1 MSNTKHLAD
10 LLKVCSI
17 LPALVIM
24 PAMGDGV
31 SERQVITEN
40 KTYKSLT
47 VNGIASS
54 CANNGGVFYM
64 EDVQDVVL
72 NFQGNSSFTN
82 NSLNG
87 GGMGGVIGNGWL
99 STKDADKWTPY
110 TPGGKIVFNGDVNFE
125 KNTTN
130 STNGGGAIFNYGV
143 GTTDSPDI
151 VFNGDAE
158 FIGNSVTGTTSSV
171 HVGGGAIHHRDGAI
185 VFNDDALFS
194 GNTSA
199 SKGGA
204 IMTAGTMLFKGEA
217 IFEDNEASS
226 QGGALAMMGGN
237 VTFEKEATFKSNSA
251 GAGAAVAMSE
261 ANSSLVFKDF
271 ALFDRNIGTAAL
283 WNNSATGSVVF
294 ENGVKF
300 YQNTNTKNGT
310 LQNAG
315 DVTLNSGDFVFMHNS
330 GESGGGLK
338 NVGTV
343 TVDTTGNVLFDTNIT
358 KSTGGAVDNSGILT
372 LTAGNVSFLGNTSDA
387 GYAGAIFNSGDMS
400 ILGAEN
406 VFSNNIAKD
415 TGTTKHGGGAIH
427 NRGQTGTTTLV
438 VGTKDS
444 VNVFSGNQ
452 SNAHGGAIVARAYDG
467 DTQNSEVV
475 INGDTTFVGN
485 TAALNGGAIWNNAAK
500 SGSTIGTASFT
511 INGEVEFE
519 NNIASGVGGAIFNG
533 SQMTIAKANFDRN
546 IANGN
551 YGGAIYNTSAGNIT
565 KLIAEFEENKVE
577 NSDFA
582 AGGAIANIGKI
593 GEITGEFEQNTVRA
607 INPDAWTS
615 AKGGAIYTFAGSVM
629 DSVVADFDGNSAF
642 GSGEAIGG
650 AIVNDGTIT
659 KLHQLKSG
667 FLNNKTEGAVYGWA
681 GALYNSQD
689 ATIGELVANFEG
701 NSVKAGDFAAG
712 GAVINYG
719 TIDTMA
725 GDFVKNTVTASAEEG
740 SAMGGALV
748 NFGTIKALSGNFIS
762 NEATAATDE
771 YASGGAIS
779 NYTGAITMVGDN
791 LFHNNTADYGGA
803 IENYETLNLTGRNTF
818 TGNRANFKGAA
829 IYNDAAGVVNMSGDN
844 TFANNVAGKGAND
857 IHNDGALNITDG
869 TTTFGGGVSG
879 NGTLTLAQGATL
891 DIGTSL
897 IHQDSIDLYGTV
909 KVSLL
914 NAGNDD
920 KRALNY
926 GKFHSDDITV
936 DLGAKFELSV
946 GAVGTYNIWGA
957 AEVAK
962 DQVFVG
968 SIYEIAEMDANGV
981 RIVTK
986 SVDTIAEEQGL
997 STQASGAVVGLANAN
1012 SGKAHQVSLALQ
1024 EALNAG
1030 DAEYV
1035 ERETKKLNPTD
1046 KPVAQAAA
1054 ASVQNQV
1061 LSLASG
1067 RMAGGIAVG
1076 RAGGDE
1082 SSQENGFWIQGLFN
1096 KSKMGD
1102 DFHGYTRG
1110 VALGADT
1117 LIDRKWTIG
1126 GGLATNN
1133 SDVHADG
1140 SHTDIDSKT
1149 LFLYGQYKPNNWFV
1163 NATATYNM
1171 AEYTE
1176 HKNSGGIALMDTY
1189 DVDSYG
1195 VQVMTGYDFTPG
1207 ITTEAGVRYL
1217 NVSQDAYTQESGFQV
1232 GAVDT
1237 KFLSG
1242 VAGLKYAFAIENDWT
1257 IQLRPELRAAATYD
1271 FVSDDAYATV
1281 VMPGVASYQ
1290 VETERLSRMGG
1301 EFGIGLTATYK
1312 GLEVSLM
1319 YDLDLHRDYT
1329 SQTGMIKF
1337 RGKF

>member
-17 LPALVIM
+17 LPALAIM
-24 PAMGDGV
+24 PAMADGV

-40 KTYKSLT
+40 KTYKNLT

-54 CANNGGVFYM
+54 SANNGGVFYM

-72 NFQGNSSFTN
+72 NFQGDTSFTN

-99 STKDADKWTPY
+99 ATKDADKWASY
-110 TPGGKIVFNGDVNFE
+110 TPGGKIVFNGDVKFE

-143 GTTDSPDI
+143 GTLDSPDI

-158 FIGNSVTGTTSSV
+158 FIGNSGTGTTNSV

-217 IFEDNEASS
+217 IFEDNEALS
-226 QGGALAMMGGN
+226 QGGALAILGGD
-237 VTFEKEATFKSNSA
+237 VTFEKEATCKNNSA

-261 ANSSLVFKDF
+261 ANSSWVFKDF

-310 LQNAG
+310 LQNVG

-330 GESGGGLK
+330 GENGGGLK
-338 NVGTV
+338 NTGTV

-358 KSTGGAVDNSGILT
+358 KSTGGAVDNSGTLT
-372 LTAGNVSFLGNTSDA
+372 LVAGNVSFLGNTSDA

-400 ILGAEN
+400 ILGATN

-452 SNAHGGAIVARAYDG
+452 SNAHGGAIVARAFDG

-500 SGSTIGTASFT
+500 SGSTTGTASLT

-533 SQMTIAKANFDRN
+533 SQMTIAKADFDGN

-551 YGGAIYNTSAGNIT
+551 YGGAIYNTASGNVA
-565 KLIAEFEENKVE
+565 KLAAEFEENKVE

-593 GEITGEFEQNTVRA
+593 ADLTGEFEKNTVRA
-607 INPDAWTS
+607 INPDVWTS
-615 AKGGAIYTFAGSVM
+615 AKGGAIYAYTGSVM

-642 GSGEAIGG
+642 SGGEALGG

-667 FLNNKTEGAVYGWA
+667 FVNNKAEGAVYGWA
-681 GALYNSQD
+681 GALYNSQGAVID
-689 ATIGELVANFEG
+689 ELVANFEN

-712 GAVINYG
+712 GALINYG
-719 TIDTMA
+719 TIGSMSA
-725 GDFVKNTVTASAEEG
+725 DFVNNLVAATNEEA

-748 NFGTIKALSGNFIS
+748 NFATIEALSGKFIG
-762 NEATAATDE
+762 NKAVAATAE
-771 YASGGAIS
+771 YATGGAIS
-779 NYTGAITMVGDN
+779 NYSGSITMVGEN
-791 LFHNNTADYGGA
+791 LFHNNMADYGGA
-803 IENYETLNLTGRNTF
+803 IENYETLTLTGSNTF
-818 TGNRANFKGAA
+818 IGNQASFVGGA
-829 IYNDAAGVVNMSGDN
+829 IYNEEGATVILSGEN
-844 TFANNVAGKGAND
+844 VFSGNVAGKNNALND
-857 IHNDGALNITDG
+857 IHNLGTLNITGG
-869 TTTFGGGVSG
+869 TTTFASGVSG
-879 NGTLTLAQGATL
+879 RGSLTLAQGATL
-891 DIGTSL
+891 NIGTAT
-897 IHQDSIDLYGTV
+897 IVQGAFDLQGTV
-909 KVSLL
+909 VASAVNGRDYGRFVGDLTVGE
-914 NAGNDD
+914 NA
-920 KRALNY
+920 L
-926 GKFHSDDITV
+926 
-936 DLGAKFELSV
+936 FELNF
-946 GAVGTYNIWGA
+946 GAAGTYNILNGQA
-957 AEVAK
+957 ISESQLVIGGIYDLVGIDDKGITVA
-962 DQVFVG
+962 
-968 SIYEIAEMDANGV
+968 
-981 RIVTK
+981 TK
-986 SVDTIAEEQGL
+986 SVDAIAEETGI
-997 STQASGAVVGLANAN
+997 STQAAGAVASLANSS

-1030 DAEYV
+1030 DVAVV
-1035 ERETKKLNPTD
+1035 EAETKKLNPDD
-1046 KPVAQAAA
+1046 KPVAQAASA
-1054 ASVQNQV
+1054 AMQNQV
-1061 LSLASG
+1061 LSLAAG
-1067 RMAGGIAVG
+1067 RMSGGISVG
-1076 RAGGDE
+1076 RAGGDAAT
-1082 SSQENGFWIQGLFN
+1082 QENGFWMQGLFN
-1096 KSKMGD
+1096 KSKFAD
-1102 DFHGYTRG
+1102 KFHGYTRG
-1110 VALGADT
+1110 VAMGADT
-1117 LIDRKWTIG
+1117 LIDNKWTIG
-1126 GGLATNN
+1126 GGLSVNS
-1133 SDVHADG
+1133 SDVHAG
-1140 SHTDIDSKT
+1140 ARHTDIDSKT
-1149 LFLYGQYKPNNWFV
+1149 LFVYGQYKPNKWFV

-1176 HKNSGGIALMDTY
+1176 SVSMIGGALLSNTY
-1189 DVDSYG
+1189 DVESEG
-1195 VQVMTGYDFTPG
+1195 LQLMTGYDFVTG
-1207 ITTEAGVRYL
+1207 VTTEVGARYL
-1217 NVSQDAYTQESGFQV
+1217 HISQDGYAREIGPDVSAKNT
-1232 GAVDT
+1232 D
-1237 KFLSG
+1237 FLSG
-1242 VAGLKYAFAIENDWT
+1242 VAGVKYAFAIENDWA
-1257 IQLRPELRAAATYD
+1257 IQLRPELRAAMTYD
-1271 FVSDDAYATV
+1271 FISDDAQATV
-1281 VMPGVASYQ
+1281 VMPSVASYK
-1290 VETERLSRMGG
+1290 VATDRLSRMGG
-1301 EFGIGLTATYK
+1301 EFGIGLTALYR
-1312 GLEVSLM
+1312 GLEVSVM

-1337 RGKF
+1337 RTQF

>member
-17 LPALVIM
+17 LPALAIM
-24 PAMGDGV
+24 PAMADLPNTTGNAWVFGDLNLNYDTANNSAIGGRVSVLNGERGNDFPNYNIVGRSVSLTGTEDKRTNVYVGPVNMTLRELQSDEAFVYNWQKAGTAGSSNWDGEDLKDGEVSYADFDIAKENNILWGDDIQTVMAKNGWTSDEYLKMAAGLSLFANRDITKTAGALATENVDLTLDGTKVAAGSVTLSKSTMNVVKLGVPANILNGVHNASDGV
-31 SERQVITEN
+31 SKIVADKFTAKDNSRILVGAGAELD
-40 KTYKSLT
+40 LT
-47 VNGIASS
+47 
-54 CANNGGVFYM
+54 GVK
-64 EDVQDVVL
+64 DAL
-72 NFQGNSSFTN
+72 FTN
-82 NSLNG
+82 N
-87 GGMGGVIGNGWL
+87 VITGN
-99 STKDADKWTPY
+99 
-110 TPGGKIVFNGDVNFE
+110 N
-125 KNTTN
+125 
-130 STNGGGAIFNYGV
+130 
-143 GTTDSPDI
+143 
-151 VFNGDAE
+151 
-158 FIGNSVTGTTSSV
+158 
-171 HVGGGAIHHRDGAI
+171 DGA
-185 VFNDDALFS
+185 
-194 GNTSA
+194 
-199 SKGGA
+199 A
-204 IMTAGTMLFKGEA
+204 I
-217 IFEDNEASS
+217 
-226 QGGALAMMGGN
+226 N
-237 VTFEKEATFKSNSA
+237 V
-251 GAGAAVAMSE
+251 AA
-261 ANSSLVFKDF
+261 
-271 ALFDRNIGTAAL
+271 
-283 WNNSATGSVVF
+283 
-294 ENGVKF
+294 
-300 YQNTNTKNGT
+300 NGT
-310 LQNAG
+310 LKIDGATFTNN
-315 DVTLNSGDFVFMHNS
+315 DSHD
-330 GESGGGLK
+330 GGG
-338 NVGTV
+338 
-343 TVDTTGNVLFDTNIT
+343 
-358 KSTGGAVDNSGILT
+358 
-372 LTAGNVSFLGNTSDA
+372 
-387 GYAGAIFNSGDMS
+387 Y
-400 ILGAEN
+400 
-406 VFSNNIAKD
+406 
-415 TGTTKHGGGAIH
+415 
-427 NRGQTGTTTLV
+427 
-438 VGTKDS
+438 
-444 VNVFSGNQ
+444 
-452 SNAHGGAIVARAYDG
+452 
-467 DTQNSEVV
+467 
-475 INGDTTFVGN
+475 
-485 TAALNGGAIWNNAAK
+485 GGAIWNKGSADIKNAVFSNNVAVSGGAVGGSSSSTGVLSVSGGTFTNNHARDDGGAIAAFK
-500 SGSTIGTASFT
+500 SLKITDSL
-511 INGEVEFE
+511 FE
-519 NNIASGVGGAIFNG
+519 NNTAMYLPDEDGEYTVKQSTDNNPIGGGALALGAESESEIASISGTTFKNNRSGHNGGAIGTRLAQNTDDEAAFN
-533 SQMTIAKANFDRN
+533 SNSAKLDVAATFIENFAEN
-546 IANGN
+546 N
-551 YGGAIYNTSAGNIT
+551 GGAIYNTFYTDNDAGKGDGVTVSGVFTGNKAGNAGGAIFNDGALDANKKGAVMT
-565 KLIAEFEENKVE
+565 VKGATFDRNVADNSGGAIYNTGALTIENSDFSGNKSISGNGEGGAIYNQGDVKIAKAEFEDNKASVYGGAISNRATMTIQDAKFEENISYGDYGGALY
-577 NSDFA
+577 NSKSGNIETLDADFSGNKTVNEGFA

-593 GEITGEFEQNTVRA
+593 GDVNAAFGGNTVNA
-607 INPDAWTS
+607 SGEGAS
-615 AKGGAIYTFAGSVM
+615 AKGGAIYTYAGSTI
-629 DSVVADFDGNSAF
+629 DSLVADFINNQAYSDGES
-642 GSGEAIGG
+642 IGG
-650 AIVNDGTIT
+650 AVVNDGKIA
-659 KLHQLKSG
+659 KLHQAGKG
-667 FLNNKTEGAVYGWA
+667 FISNTSEGVVDGWA
-681 GALYNSQD
+681 GALYNSEKAVISD
-689 ATIGELVANFEG
+689 LAANFA
-701 NSVKAGDFAAG
+701 S
-712 GAVINYG
+712 
-719 TIDTMA
+719 
-725 GDFVKNTVTASAEEG
+725 NTVTGGAQAF
-740 SAMGGALV
+740 GGALV
-748 NFGTIKALSGNFIS
+748 NKGTIEGLSGTFVN
-762 NEATAATDE
+762 NVAVATSRDGKAF
-771 YASGGAIS
+771 GGAIY
-779 NYTGAITMVGDN
+779 NEGI
-791 LFHNNTADYGGA
+791 
-803 IENYETLNLTGRNTF
+803 I
-818 TGNRANFKGAA
+818 NFV
-829 IYNDAAGVVNMSGDN
+829 DDVVFSG
-844 TFANNVAGKGAND
+844 NVANGSAND
-857 IHNDGALNITDG
+857 IHNLGTLNITDG

-920 KRALNY
+920 KRAPNY

-968 SIYEIAEMDANGV
+968 DIYEIAEMDANGV

-986 SVDTIAEEQGL
+986 SVDEIAETVGI
-997 STQASGAVVGLANAN
+997 STQAAGAVAGLANAN

-1054 ASVQNQV
+1054 TSVQNQV
-1061 LSLASG
+1061 LALTAG
-1067 RMAGGIAVG
+1067 RMAGGVPMG

-1149 LFLYGQYKPNNWFV
+1149 VFLYGQYKPNNWFV

-1242 VAGLKYAFAIENDWT
+1242 VAGLKYAFAIENDWA

-1301 EFGIGLTATYK
+1301 EFGIGLTAQYK
-1312 GLEVSLM
+1312 GMEVSLM

-1337 RGKF
+1337 RGRF